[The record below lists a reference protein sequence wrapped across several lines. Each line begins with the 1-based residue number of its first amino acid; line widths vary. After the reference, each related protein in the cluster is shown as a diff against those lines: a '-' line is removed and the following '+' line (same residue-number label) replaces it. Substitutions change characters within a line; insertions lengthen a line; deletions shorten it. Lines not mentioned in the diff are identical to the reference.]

1 MPRLAVDVL
10 DDANMTTETSP
21 QAGSAA
27 SAGDAERAGGLAA
40 SAIVRTQ
47 RALQILRLLQAGQIW
62 SASELAGQF
71 GCSTRTIFRD
81 LQLLRECGIPID
93 SPRGERGFR
102 LAHDFFWQ
110 PVRPTMDEMIAL
122 VVGARMASEAMPK
135 EMAKHLDSALAKIV
149 GSERP
154 NIRRRL
160 SELNMRIDAPHLTP
174 QAALPEVGFL
184 QTLLEQI
191 VAGTH
196 VQLHLLP
203 AVSGQAGEDLEV
215 IPLRLHFG
223 DGQWQLIVTAWQ
235 GGSQR
240 SIPLSR
246 IERIQT
252 APVLIAAVPEPEP
265 APGSAMREDQ
275 QR

>member
-1 MPRLAVDVL
+1 
-10 DDANMTTETSP
+10 MTTETSP

-27 SAGDAERAGGLAA
+27 SAGDAERAGGLAT

-47 RALQILRLLQAGQIW
+47 RALGILRLLQAGQIW
-62 SASELAGQF
+62 SAAELAAQF
-71 GCSTRTIFRD
+71 NCSTRTIFRD

-102 LAHDFFWQ
+102 LSHDFFWQ
-110 PVRPTMDEMIAL
+110 PVRPTLDEMIAL

-154 NIRRRL
+154 NVRRRL

-174 QAALPEVGFL
+174 QAALPEVGYL
-184 QTLLEQI
+184 QALLEQI
-191 VAGTH
+191 VAQTH
-196 VQLHLLP
+196 VQLRLSP
-203 AVSGQAGEDLEV
+203 AGAGQAGEDLEV
-215 IPLRLHFG
+215 IPLRLHFAE
-223 DGQWQLIVTAWQ
+223 GQWQLIVTAWQ

-246 IERIQT
+246 IERIEPV
-252 APVLIAAVPEPEP
+252 PVLIATTPEAAAEHNAEP
-265 APGSAMREDQ
+265 GDNQDERKM
-275 QR
+275 